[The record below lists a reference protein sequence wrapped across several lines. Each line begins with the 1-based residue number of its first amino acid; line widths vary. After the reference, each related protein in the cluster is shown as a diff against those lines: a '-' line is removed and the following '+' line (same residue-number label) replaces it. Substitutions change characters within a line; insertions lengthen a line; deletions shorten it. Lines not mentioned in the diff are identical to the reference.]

1 MNDEFLLWS
10 GVLLSSLVSHCQLS
24 FSVLYFPF
32 PVFLSF
38 LSLSLSLSLSLPPFP
53 SQPYGVFLAF
63 QHWSHGWVRQGG
75 ITNFSQ
81 PVSSTTLIENKK
93 LYFQAMKILF
103 IHSL

>member
-1 MNDEFLLWS
+1 MNFFF
-10 GVLLSSLVSHCQLS
+10 GVGFCYLLSFHIANSLSLYS
-24 FSVLYFPF
+24 IFS
-32 PVFLSF
+32 FLSF
-38 LSLSLSLSLSLPPFP
+38 FLFSLSLSLSLPPFP